1 MTRTETVSALADRF
15 AATLR
20 KWLSPAEFSE
30 MKALNETA
38 EYREDICASHNYC
51 DANMAMDAAWR
62 ETFGEDAEIDAD
74 DEAQAQLWGDAWDV
88 ARERH
93 LGHFA

>member
-1 MTRTETVSALADRF
+1 MTREETVSALADRF

-20 KWLSPAEFSE
+20 EWLTPAEFAE

-38 EYREDICASHNYC
+38 EYQDGICASHNYC
-51 DANMAMDAAWR
+51 DANMAMDAAWK
-62 ETFGEDAEIDAD
+62 ETFGAEVDIDAD
-74 DEAQAQLWGDAWDV
+74 DEEQAKLWSDAWNL

-93 LGHFA
+93 LGHFP